1 TMSKAALYSRS
12 ATDIATGV
20 ASGEF
25 SAAEVLAAALGR
37 IEAVN
42 PTVNAI
48 VTLNGNAMAEA
59 EACDRRLRAGGPAR
73 PLEGVPF
80 VVKDILHT
88 KGIRTTFGSDGREE
102 EGAYSERAE
111 PLVKERDY
119 VKLKYRY
126 EDSELYET
134 KAIVEQSA
142 AMDEK
147 ELSSL
152 PNIPGVQ
159 TVAGRLVLLAIR
171 DGLRAASHE
180 TMERLIEANEQV
192 RQIKPPKKPKKKK

>member
-1 TMSKAALYSRS
+1 M
-12 ATDIATGV
+12 ATLRDQVFKEYAQMGINETIATFRSKFQVKKGDRFNYQGITYEIGPPSV
-20 ASGEF
+20 GQGEIEFEISSKIPQDELSGSMTLDAYF
-25 SAAEVLAAALGR
+25 KEVKKLIGR
-37 IEAVN
+37 RGKK
-42 PTVNAI
+42 PFAI
-48 VTLNGNAMAEA
+48 DKENIV
-59 EACDRRLRAGGPAR
+59 
-73 PLEGVPF
+73 
-80 VVKDILHT
+80 
-88 KGIRTTFGSDGREE
+88 REVGDDE
-102 EGAYSERAE
+102 
-111 PLVKERDY
+111 VKERDY

-134 KAIVEQSA
+134 KAIVEQST

-180 TMERLIEANEQV
+180 TMEHLIEANEQV
-192 RQIKPPKKPKKKK
+192 RQIKPPKNPKMKK

>member
-1 TMSKAALYSRS
+1 M
-12 ATDIATGV
+12 ATLRDQVFKEYAQMGINETIATFRSKFQVKKGDRFNYQGITYEIGPPSV
-20 ASGEF
+20 GQGEIEFEISSKIPQDELSGSMTLDAYF
-25 SAAEVLAAALGR
+25 KEVKKLIGR
-37 IEAVN
+37 RGKK
-42 PTVNAI
+42 PFAI
-48 VTLNGNAMAEA
+48 DKENIV
-59 EACDRRLRAGGPAR
+59 
-73 PLEGVPF
+73 
-80 VVKDILHT
+80 
-88 KGIRTTFGSDGREE
+88 REVGDDE
-102 EGAYSERAE
+102 
-111 PLVKERDY
+111 VKERDY

-180 TMERLIEANEQV
+180 TMEHLIEANEQV
-192 RQIKPPKKPKKKK
+192 RQIKPLKKPKMKK

>member
-1 TMSKAALYSRS
+1 M
-12 ATDIATGV
+12 ATLRDQVFKEYAQMGINETIATFRSKFQVKKGDRFNYQGITYEIGPPSV
-20 ASGEF
+20 GQGEIEFEISSKIPQDELSGSMTLDAYF
-25 SAAEVLAAALGR
+25 KEVKKLIGR
-37 IEAVN
+37 RGKK
-42 PTVNAI
+42 PFAI
-48 VTLNGNAMAEA
+48 DKENIV
-59 EACDRRLRAGGPAR
+59 
-73 PLEGVPF
+73 
-80 VVKDILHT
+80 
-88 KGIRTTFGSDGREE
+88 REVGDDE
-102 EGAYSERAE
+102 
-111 PLVKERDY
+111 VKERDY

-180 TMERLIEANEQV
+180 TMEHLIEANEQV
-192 RQIKPPKKPKKKK
+192 RQIKPPKNPKMKK

>member
-1 TMSKAALYSRS
+1 MATLRDQVFKEYAQMGVNETIASFRSKFQVKKGDRFNFQGITYEIGPPSVGQGEIEFEISSKIPQDEL
-12 ATDIATGV
+12 
-20 ASGEF
+20 SGAMTLDVYF
-25 SAAEVLAAALGR
+25 KEVKKLMGR
-37 IEAVN
+37 REKK
-42 PTVNAI
+42 PFAI
-48 VTLNGNAMAEA
+48 DKENIV
-59 EACDRRLRAGGPAR
+59 
-73 PLEGVPF
+73 
-80 VVKDILHT
+80 
-88 KGIRTTFGSDGREE
+88 REVGDDE
-102 EGAYSERAE
+102 
-111 PLVKERDY
+111 VKERDY

-159 TVAGRLVLLAIR
+159 TVVGRLVLLAIR
-171 DGLRAASHE
+171 DGLKAASHE
-180 TMERLIEANEQV
+180 TMDRLMEANEQV

>member
-1 TMSKAALYSRS
+1 M
-12 ATDIATGV
+12 ATLRDQVFKEYAQMGINETIATFRSKFQVKKGDRFNYQGITYEIGPPSV
-20 ASGEF
+20 GQGEIEFEISSKIPQDELSGSMTLDAYF
-25 SAAEVLAAALGR
+25 KEVKKLIGR
-37 IEAVN
+37 RGKK
-42 PTVNAI
+42 PFAI
-48 VTLNGNAMAEA
+48 DKENIV
-59 EACDRRLRAGGPAR
+59 
-73 PLEGVPF
+73 
-80 VVKDILHT
+80 
-88 KGIRTTFGSDGREE
+88 REVGDDE
-102 EGAYSERAE
+102 
-111 PLVKERDY
+111 VKERDY

-180 TMERLIEANEQV
+180 TMEHLIEANEQV
-192 RQIKPPKKPKKKK
+192 RQIKPPKNQKMKK

>member
-1 TMSKAALYSRS
+1 M
-12 ATDIATGV
+12 
-20 ASGEF
+20 
-25 SAAEVLAAALGR
+25 
-37 IEAVN
+37 
-42 PTVNAI
+42 
-48 VTLNGNAMAEA
+48 
-59 EACDRRLRAGGPAR
+59 
-73 PLEGVPF
+73 
-80 VVKDILHT
+80 
-88 KGIRTTFGSDGREE
+88 
-102 EGAYSERAE
+102 
-111 PLVKERDY
+111 KERDY

-192 RQIKPPKKPKKKK
+192 RQIKPLKKPKNKK

>member
-1 TMSKAALYSRS
+1 M
-12 ATDIATGV
+12 ATLRDQVFKEYAQMGINETIATFRSKFQVKKGDRFNYQGITYEIGPPSV
-20 ASGEF
+20 GQGEIEFEISSKIPQDELSGSMTLDAYF
-25 SAAEVLAAALGR
+25 KEVKKLIGR
-37 IEAVN
+37 GGKK
-42 PTVNAI
+42 PFAI
-48 VTLNGNAMAEA
+48 DKENIV
-59 EACDRRLRAGGPAR
+59 
-73 PLEGVPF
+73 
-80 VVKDILHT
+80 
-88 KGIRTTFGSDGREE
+88 REVGDDE
-102 EGAYSERAE
+102 
-111 PLVKERDY
+111 VKERDY

-180 TMERLIEANEQV
+180 TMEHLIEANEQV
-192 RQIKPPKKPKKKK
+192 RQIKPPKNQKMKK

>member
-1 TMSKAALYSRS
+1 MATLRDQVFKEYAQMGVNETIASFRSKFQVKK
-12 ATDIATGV
+12 G
-20 ASGEF
+20 
-25 SAAEVLAAALGR
+25 
-37 IEAVN
+37 
-42 PTVNAI
+42 
-48 VTLNGNAMAEA
+48 
-59 EACDRRLRAGGPAR
+59 DR
-73 PLEGVPF
+73 F
-80 VVKDILHT
+80 NF
-88 KGIRTTFGSDGREE
+88 KGITYEIGPPSVGQGEIEFEISSKIPQDELSGAMTLDVYFKEVKKLMGRRGKKPFAIDKENIVRE
-102 EGAYSERAE
+102 VGDDE
-111 PLVKERDY
+111 VKERDY

-159 TVAGRLVLLAIR
+159 TVVGRLVLLAIR
-171 DGLRAASHE
+171 DGLKAASHE
-180 TMERLIEANEQV
+180 TMDRLMEANEQV